1 MQGKNLAGRTAVVTG
16 ARRGIGRAIALRLG
30 AAGARLALVDHESA
44 EEAAAE
50 ARQAGADAQAYRC
63 DVRDAAAVER
73 LAGEVGTRFP
83 SVNIVVNAAGIPMR
97 RRISEISLEEW
108 QQTIDVNLTG
118 PFLVARAFLPRMRG
132 QGYGRIVN
140 MTSVMAHIAT
150 GDRPA
155 YCAAKAGL
163 LSLTRSLACEWAGD
177 RISVN
182 AIAPGVFPSDLNS
195 EIVLDTPRGHEIL
208 TRTPMGRFGK
218 PDELVPAAILLAG
231 DGASFLT
238 GQCIAVDGGYLAS
251 GVNS

>member
-1 MQGKNLAGRTAVVTG
+1 MQAKNLDGRTAVVTG

-50 ARQAGADAQAYRC
+50 ARAAGADAQAYLC
-63 DVRDAAAVER
+63 DVRDVAAVER
-73 LAGEVGTRFP
+73 LASEVGARFAT
-83 SVNIVVNAAGIPMR
+83 VNIVVNAAGIPMR
-97 RRISEISLEEW
+97 RRISDISLAEW

-118 PFLVARAFLPRMRG
+118 PFLVSRAFLPRMRG

-163 LSLTRSLACEWAGD
+163 LALTKSLALDLAGE
-177 RISVN
+177 RITVN
-182 AIAPGVFPSDLNS
+182 AISPGAIATDMTAALRADDKANAHLMAITPLQRWGEPQEIAALANFLCS
-195 EIVLDTPRGHEIL
+195 EE
-208 TRTPMGRFGK
+208 
-218 PDELVPAAILLAG
+218 AG
-231 DGASFLT
+231 YIT
-238 GQCIAVDGGYLAS
+238 GTDVVIDGGWLAQ
-251 GVNS
+251 